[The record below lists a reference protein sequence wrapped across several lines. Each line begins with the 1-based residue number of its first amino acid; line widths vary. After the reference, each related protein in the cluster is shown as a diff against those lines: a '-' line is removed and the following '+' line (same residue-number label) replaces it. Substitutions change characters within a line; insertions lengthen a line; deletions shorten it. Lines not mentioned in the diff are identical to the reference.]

1 MSSVYKINQAE
12 DKKLEGVVIRLK
24 KKENSEVVRCFSEI
38 KQLNRQLADMNLEK
52 ESMTHTFT
60 QEELE
65 QWDRRRRRQRRTI
78 PLPKMAAVVTA
89 AMAQQ
94 STNLSLS
101 PSKEDGNSAERD
113 CNVSSPAAAE
123 AHDNRGTDVSS
134 IDKIHPYGYVPTDHV
149 MDDDTWRVKS
159 ALSRRASTVTSS
171 VAGSPI
177 NRSKSVL
184 FKRQSFANGVTNS
197 TNNGQRIPP
206 TTDITDENLTTST
219 AVTTQQQQHNSAS
232 GRPVTRAKSCR
243 AVMTSRQQSLPS
255 IGDPGLAIWRRSSV
269 RQRTPNMRR
278 ASTAYSLSSSVHAA
292 DYETD
297 EDELSSSAPAKLQAM
312 KQDIKIQD
320 VNLMERID
328 DFLERVSPTEKPRKK
343 RRTRTQI
350 FYLRGFNT

>member
-1 MSSVYKINQAE
+1 MFPVCSFLI
-12 DKKLEGVVIRLK
+12 
-24 KKENSEVVRCFSEI
+24 CSEI

-65 QWDRRRRRQRRTI
+65 QWDRRRTRQRRTI

-123 AHDNRGTDVSS
+123 AHDNHGTDVP
-134 IDKIHPYGYVPTDHV
+134 IDHV
-149 MDDDTWRVKS
+149 IDDDTWRVKS
-159 ALSRRASTVTSS
+159 ALSRRASTVISS
-171 VAGSPI
+171 AVGSPI

-206 TTDITDENLTTST
+206 TTDITDESLTNYT

-243 AVMTSRQQSLPS
+243 AVMTSRKQSLPS

-312 KQDIKIQD
+312 KQDIKIKD

-343 RRTRTQI
+343 RRSRTQI
-350 FYLRGFNT
+350 FYLRGFNTYQA